1 MEERFWSDERKRW
14 DGHQAFNTV
23 THHHVSCYFP
33 ADGHDTCDIMIVGC
47 ADGRWYVEDNWGGNL
62 HIVLDD
68 GNVKDSNVQFCL
80 NQAEENGDVKGVEL
94 AKILLQMSKTQRLKL
109 YADH

>member
-1 MEERFWSDERKRW
+1 MTTKT
-14 DGHQAFNTV
+14 TV
-23 THHHVSCYFP
+23 PEV
-33 ADGHDTCDIMIVGC
+33 MILVKE
-47 ADGRWYVEDNWGGNL
+47 YYKENPVGGNL